1 MALSRLARHFAA
13 EIKHHDWIDAP
24 YRLDGAGHS
33 RDLDTKKSQQALEP
47 DDAERVKVNVM
58 WVTAQVL
65 GHDDPNF
72 DIVEF
77 ARACG
82 IHHLSEGTLRYG
94 ARRNPDGSYM
104 APPEL

>member
-1 MALSRLARHFAA
+1 
-13 EIKHHDWIDAP
+13 
-24 YRLDGAGHS
+24 
-33 RDLDTKKSQQALEP
+33 
-47 DDAERVKVNVM
+47 M